1 MLNAHA
7 IYRLLIEEE
16 QPVIPDDPNQ
26 LRLPIDPDVDALDTK
41 SEIMRYADEPFRIPG
56 NGPTSLY
63 QDLLDKLRGRARRKI
78 GNNTYLVN
86 HGESIAVLFHA
97 TDVVTA
103 FKDGKI
109 VVDSGG
115 WQPQG
120 DKINYGWRSP
130 PGTTTRDRINSN
142 LDSGWK
148 IYQLKHVWYWFNVG
162 NGAGTVDSGDAVRYP
177 YTDGDTIHP
186 DGSLKIQAH
195 PLYTKGRK
203 KRVA

>member
-26 LRLPIDPDVDALDTK
+26 LRLPIDPDVDSLDTK
-41 SEIMRYADEPFRIPG
+41 SEIMRYADEPFRVPG

-63 QDLLDKLRGRARRKI
+63 QDLLAKLNGRARRKVDR
-78 GNNTYLVN
+78 NTYLVN
-86 HGESIAVLFHA
+86 HDESIAVLFHA

-103 FKDGKI
+103 FKDGRI

-115 WQPQG
+115 WMPG
-120 DKINYGWRSP
+120 GGSYAPGWRNP
-130 PGTTTRDRINSN
+130 PGTTTRARMNDN
-142 LDSGWK
+142 LDSGWC
-148 IYQLKHVWYWFNVG
+148 IYQLSGKWYWFNVATR
-162 NGAGTVDSGDAVRYP
+162 AGTVDSGDTVRYP
-177 YTDGDTIHP
+177 YTDGDTIYP

-195 PLYTKGRK
+195 PLYAKGRR